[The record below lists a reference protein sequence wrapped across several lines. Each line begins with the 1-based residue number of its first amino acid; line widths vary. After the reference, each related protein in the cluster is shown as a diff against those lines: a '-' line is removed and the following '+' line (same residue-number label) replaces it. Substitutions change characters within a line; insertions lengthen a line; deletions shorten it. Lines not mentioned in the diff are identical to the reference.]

1 MPTKKPTYEQAIE
14 RLEEIV
20 NGLEENTL
28 ELDKLTSQLAEA
40 QQLIKFCKE
49 KLQKAENDVN
59 KILSDEQE

>member
-49 KLQKAENDVN
+49 KLQKSETDVN

>member
-49 KLQKAENDVN
+49 KLQKSETDVN
-59 KILSDEQE
+59 KILIDEQE

>member
-28 ELDKLTSQLAEA
+28 ELDKLTTQLAEA

-49 KLQKAENDVN
+49 KLQKAETDVN